1 LDVVRV
7 EMLEL
12 QPVCEQHSSDESA
25 GGDGEVALVEGH
37 EQHHVPPG
45 RAWHGFVSRDDT
57 FNGLDEGRQLARHN
71 NTKKLLT
78 GDGGAHPTR
87 HCAGEVLGE
96 PGTRA
101 TEVR

>member
-1 LDVVRV
+1 
-7 EMLEL
+7 
-12 QPVCEQHSSDESA
+12 
-25 GGDGEVALVEGH
+25 
-37 EQHHVPPG
+37 
-45 RAWHGFVSRDDT
+45 
-57 FNGLDEGRQLARHN
+57 
-71 NTKKLLT
+71 LLT